1 MAVSAAGSKTKL
13 DLVFGEVLPDSTSD
27 DRPWPADADSV
38 QHTDSLQHTESDER
52 DQWLRDNRPPHH
64 DTA

>member
-1 MAVSAAGSKTKL
+1 MALSAAGRMKRL

-27 DRPWPADADSV
+27 DRPWPAEA
-38 QHTDSLQHTESDER
+38 ESDER

-64 DTA
+64 DTT

>member
-1 MAVSAAGSKTKL
+1 MALSAAGRMNGL

-27 DRPWPADADSV
+27 DRPWPAA
-38 QHTDSLQHTESDER
+38 ESDER

-64 DTA
+64 DST